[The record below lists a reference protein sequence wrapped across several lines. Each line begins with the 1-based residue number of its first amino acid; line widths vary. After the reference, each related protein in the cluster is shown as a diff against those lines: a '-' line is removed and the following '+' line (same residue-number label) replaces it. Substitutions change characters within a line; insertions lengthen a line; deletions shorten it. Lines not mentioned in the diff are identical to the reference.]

1 MLRESFVSDQAQ
13 VMQERRVIEIHVAVL
28 A

>member
-1 MLRESFVSDQAQ
+1 MLRESFVSDQAR